1 MSQLNLFIGKS
12 VARIAWNPAGK
23 MIFDGQLNL
32 EIPKTG
38 RMVRSGYASVMS
50 PVSIKYEEIRTN
62 EEDHT
67 IEYDQIENT
76 KLETFSCI
84 FLNYLLSC

>member
-1 MSQLNLFIGKS
+1 MNKWIFCIGKS

-50 PVSIKYEEIRTN
+50 PVSFNKEKMEP
-62 EEDHT
+62 EKDSQ
-67 IEYDQIENT
+67 DQMRDQ
-76 KLETFSCI
+76 
-84 FLNYLLSC
+84 